1 MSAVTGVG
9 LEGFIQ
15 GVGLVG
21 PGLTDWHEGQAVL
34 AGARPYE
41 PQPTR
46 YPSPAGLPRAERRRA
61 GKVVRLA
68 LGAGLEACEASGLD
82 PSTLASVFASSGGDG
97 ENCHAICETLAGE
110 DRLISPT
117 RFHNSVNNAA
127 AGYWGIATGSMAP
140 ATVIAA
146 YDGSVA
152 AGLLETLAQVT
163 QGGCP
168 VLLIGYDADYP
179 EPLRRT
185 RPIPDGLGMALV
197 VTPEPGGS
205 SLARIRVTP
214 TGDTPTGFAEPALE
228 GLRSSIPAARALPLL
243 QCLATGKGGRV
254 VLDYLHD
261 LQLAVEV
268 RP

>member
-1 MSAVTGVG
+1 MSPVTGG
-9 LEGFIQ
+9 ALEGFIQ

-21 PGLTDWHEGQAVL
+21 PGLTDWPQGQAVL
-34 AGARPYE
+34 AGDRPYE

-46 YPSPAGLPRAERRRA
+46 YPSPAGLPPAERRRA
-61 GKVVRLA
+61 GKVVRIA
-68 LGAGLEACEASGLD
+68 LGAGLEACEAAGLD
-82 PSTLASVFASSGGDG
+82 TSNLASVFASSGGDG

-152 AGLLETLAQVT
+152 AGLLEALAQVT
-163 QGGCP
+163 QGGSP

-197 VTPEPGGS
+197 ITPESGDSP
-205 SLARIRVTP
+205 LAQIRIMLTRDPP
-214 TGDTPTGFAEPALE
+214 TRLSDP
-228 GLRSSIPAARALPLL
+228 RSSIPAARALPLL
-243 QCLATGKGGRV
+243 HCLATGKAGRA

-268 RP
+268 RPWP